1 MVGIFGMG
9 CAEFDYQMIC
19 ALFIF
24 SPFFHSDTF
33 LESPF
38 LLPKEW
44 WAYTTILFLSY
55 PSVPTLGPLS
65 YIASVIPLKCPCLGE
80 DKSYTSFLHIK
91 EDNDCAC
98 RDRHVIINDFWA
110 KTQACMVQIWEKKS

>member
-9 CAEFDYQMIC
+9 FAEFDYQMIC
-19 ALFIF
+19 AIFIL
-24 SPFFHSDTF
+24 SSFFHSDTF

-80 DKSYTSFLHIK
+80 DKIHIK

-110 KTQACMVQIWEKKS
+110 KTQATNW